1 MRKVM
6 ILGGTGLIGKA
17 IAERIKDKYE
27 IIIVSGHH
35 EINQGYTC
43 LVEDTERLLDILNR
57 EIPNIVIST
66 LMGAFDAQLKYHDIL
81 GAWLKNHGKKM
92 IYISTLNVFDKD
104 TTKPVDERTEA
115 EPESEYGIF
124 KLQCEKMLM
133 KYLGDDLAIIR
144 PAAVWS
150 RDCKRMNQLKDCS
163 ANGKELKSYPG
174 LMFTITLADQVG
186 EYVDYILENN
196 LSGVFHAGSED
207 MVDYNKFE
215 CMVCDRLNIP
225 YPKFEVVEVTQPAY
239 QAFLPTVRD
248 IPSGMRRTVAD
259 ILDSIC

>member
-17 IAERIKDKYE
+17 IAEHLKDNYE

-43 LVEDTERLLDILNR
+43 LVEDTERLLKILNR
-57 EIPNIVIST
+57 ENPDVVIST
-66 LMGAFDAQLKYHDIL
+66 LRGAFDAQLKYHDIL
-81 GAWLKNHGKKM
+81 GTWIKNHEKKM
-92 IYISTLNVFDKD
+92 IYISTINVFDKD
-104 TTKPVDERTEA
+104 TTKPVNEKSEA
-115 EPESEYGIF
+115 KPESEYGIF
-124 KLQCEKMLM
+124 KLQCEKMLLS
-133 KYLGDDLAIIR
+133 YLEDNLAIIR
-144 PAAVWS
+144 PAFVWA
-150 RDCKRMNQLKDCS
+150 RDCRRMEQLKDCS
-163 ANGKELKSYPG
+163 ANGNELKSYTG
-174 LMFTITLADQVG
+174 LMLTITLADQVG

-196 LSGVFHAGSED
+196 LSGVFHVGSED
-207 MVDYNKFE
+207 MVDYNQFE
-215 CMVCDRLNIP
+215 LMVCDRLNIP
-225 YPKFEVVEVTQPAY
+225 YPKFEVIEQPTY

>member
-17 IAERIKDKYE
+17 IAERLKDNYE

-35 EINQGYTC
+35 EISQGYTC
-43 LVEDTERLLDILNR
+43 PVEDTERLLDILDR
-57 EIPNIVIST
+57 ENPDVVIST
-66 LMGAFDAQLKYHDIL
+66 LRGEFDAQLKYHDIL
-81 GAWLKNHGKKM
+81 GTWLKNHGKKM
-92 IYISTLNVFDKD
+92 IYMSTLNVFDKN
-104 TTKPVDERTEA
+104 TTKPVDEKSEA

-163 ANGKELKSYPG
+163 ASGKELKSYPG

-196 LSGVFHAGSED
+196 LSGVFHVGSED

-215 CMVCDRLNIP
+215 LMVCDRLSIP
-225 YPKFEVVEVTQPAY
+225 YPKFVFCKT
-239 QAFLPTVRD
+239 FLEK
-248 IPSGMRRTVAD
+248 VAKY
-259 ILDSIC
+259 